1 MRAHYTENY
10 IINPTHS
17 VTVDLIGAGGT
28 GSQMLQS
35 LTRIDY
41 ALFKLGHPGLHV
53 RVFDDDIVTD
63 ANIGRQLF
71 SPSDIGRNK
80 AEVLVTRAN
89 DFLGN
94 DWEAVPRLYG
104 YGEGSCANITI
115 SCVDNV
121 QSRIEIGKHVRC
133 CKNSSYDQEHPYYWM
148 DFGNAEHTGQVII
161 GTIGKVSQPKCDHE
175 TVEKLPCVDEV
186 FDLKKVKDEDSGQSC
201 SLAEALTKQ
210 DLFVNSMLCQVGS
223 AILWKVFKG
232 MTTTR
237 GAYVNVDTMQV
248 SPIKV

>member
-94 DWEAVPRLYG
+94 DWEAVPRLYA
-104 YGEGSCANITI
+104 YGEGSSANITI
-115 SCVDNV
+115 TCVDNV
-121 QSRIEIGKHVRC
+121 RSRIEIGNLLRC
-133 CKNSSYDQEHPYYWM
+133 CKDNGYDQERPYYWM

-161 GTIGKVSQPKCDHE
+161 GTIGKVEQPKCGCE
-175 TVEKLPCVDEV
+175 TVAKLPCVDEV
-186 FDLKKVKDEDSGQSC
+186 FNLKKVKDEDSGPSC